1 MIDSLFLNILN
12 ISLTAGYLILA
23 VTIIRFL
30 FKKLPKW
37 SLCILWAVVAI
48 RLIMPFS
55 IESVLSL
62 IPSARVISEEIITT
76 NRPTIDSGF
85 AIIDNAINPVVESS
99 FTPDVEVS
107 VNPLQIII
115 HIAAIIWIIGIIFMA
130 AYALMSY
137 IRLRRQVKLSIGIG
151 DTSLQIY
158 NCDGICAPF
167 ILGIL
172 RPAIYIPSTLDEETR
187 KYVIAH
193 EKAHLKRGD
202 HFWKPLGFL
211 LLSIYWFNPFCWMAY
226 ILLCRDIEAA
236 CDEKVIKDKEKDYL
250 VSYSQALLDLNIQR
264 RSIAA
269 CPLAFGETN
278 VKARIKG
285 VLNYKK
291 PAFWIIVV
299 SVICI
304 AVVTVCFLTDPK
316 EKDNNDVSIMHDNS
330 DENNATTDFSEENND
345 DTTIKRMLMVN
356 GVLYVDTGYVSGVT
370 GRCGNLD
377 GSITSVIPEDEVP
390 DEDGES
396 NFEASGYQIG
406 FQVGTI
412 EVPIDDEWCIFAE
425 KGSDILTKGE
435 IPQSVLQF
443 VATVT
448 EVSDDENDEYI
459 IVEVTSDVASMFS
472 GSVKK
477 GNRYKLSTKNYDSGI
492 YEDKPAVGNV
502 VIIVCKGM
510 FLETDPAIIGYVYYI
525 SPIGSSP
532 CAILPYD
539 VSDWVINIDLP
550 EEYSFGDFD
559 EMIGYGGGFL
569 LLPKVN
575 EGGEG
580 TPEEWLYSGMLTR
593 CPAENT
599 DISFINGR
607 LELSGVPIHNH
618 TTAEYI
624 EVIGE
629 TRSNRAWNAI
639 MLEEKHALYNNENVN
654 KSGDYWYFWFAK
666 EGEEYYYVLSLSEDE
681 FTKDQARNIAL
692 SLYLKAFDN
701 Q

>member
-137 IRLRRQVKLSIGIG
+137 IRLRRQVKMSIGIG

-158 NCDGICAPF
+158 NCDGIGSPF

-172 RPAIYIPSTLDEETR
+172 RPAIYIPSTLDEETK

-211 LLSIYWFNPFCWMAY
+211 LLSIYWFNPLCWMAY

-316 EKDNNDVSIMHDNS
+316 GKDNNDVSIMHDNS

-396 NFEASGYQIG
+396 NFEALGYQFG
-406 FQVGTI
+406 VQAGTI
-412 EVPIDDEWCIFAE
+412 EVPIDNEWCIFAE
-425 KGSDILTKGE
+425 KGSDILVKGE

-502 VIIVCKGM
+502 VIIACKGM
-510 FLETDPAIIGYVYYI
+510 FLETDPAIHRLCILHI
-525 SPIGSSP
+525 SYRKQP
-532 CAILPYD
+532 LYD
-539 VSDWVINIDLP
+539 
-550 EEYSFGDFD
+550 F
-559 EMIGYGGGFL
+559 
-569 LLPKVN
+569 
-575 EGGEG
+575 
-580 TPEEWLYSGMLTR
+580 
-593 CPAENT
+593 
-599 DISFINGR
+599 
-607 LELSGVPIHNH
+607 
-618 TTAEYI
+618 
-624 EVIGE
+624 
-629 TRSNRAWNAI
+629 
-639 MLEEKHALYNNENVN
+639 AL
-654 KSGDYWYFWFAK
+654 
-666 EGEEYYYVLSLSEDE
+666 
-681 FTKDQARNIAL
+681 
-692 SLYLKAFDN
+692 
-701 Q
+701 